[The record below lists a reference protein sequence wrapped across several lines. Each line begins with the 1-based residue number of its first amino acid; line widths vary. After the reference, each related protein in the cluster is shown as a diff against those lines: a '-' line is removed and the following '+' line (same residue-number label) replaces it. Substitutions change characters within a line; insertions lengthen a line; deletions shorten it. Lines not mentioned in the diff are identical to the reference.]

1 MKYLVLIMVL
11 MSTWAHADT
20 EVVVKRGGSYHV
32 VTTDCQVKN
41 VKKARVARIKERA
54 PIELVTDTD
63 KVTCTITKVEKL
75 EVA

>member
-1 MKYLVLIMVL
+1 MKYIVLAMIL

-20 EVVVKRGGSYHV
+20 EVVVKRGGIYHV
-32 VTTDCQVKN
+32 VTTDCQVAN

-54 PIELVTDTD
+54 PIELITD
-63 KVTCTITKVEKL
+63 KHRVTCTITKVEKL